1 MGFTDRQKDIIRKI
15 RSGEIY
21 DISSFVSAYQLST
34 TVRYD
39 RSRAEE
45 AFRQD
50 AEAEACYYPKNLAPT
65 PANRIGEETFQARRE
80 AGSLDPAGY
89 ARLEPALCDAG
100 ARQEETVFDRAF
112 TFDFYE
118 GVRILTDF
126 EALVDF
132 LSIWQYLKEG
142 SMVLDVA
149 QPLDEKTVGLF
160 FEPSNPEIPAPEA
173 AEDSGILQFSDRRYL
188 EPYRL
193 SEKYLQIC
201 RDFLGRR
208 IYPAPKLNLFIQNNF
223 FTQEEKQQ
231 SYALFAAW
239 AAIAVSVVIA
249 VIQCLPG

>member
-21 DISSFVSAYQLST
+21 DISSFVSAYQLSRP
-34 TVRYD
+34 VQYD
-39 RSRAEE
+39 RNGVEE
-45 AFRQD
+45 SFRRD
-50 AEAEACYYPKNLAPT
+50 PEAAACYYPKNLAPT

-89 ARLEPALCDAG
+89 ARLEPALCDAC
-100 ARQEETVFDRAF
+100 ARQEEKAFDQTVEFN
-112 TFDFYE
+112 FYE

-132 LSIWQYLKEG
+132 LAIWQFLRDNA
-142 SMVLDVA
+142 MVLDVA
-149 QPLDEKTVGLF
+149 QPLDEETIGLF
-160 FEPSNPEIPAPEA
+160 FELSDQEIPAPEA
-173 AEDSGILQFSDRRYL
+173 AEEEEILQFSDRRYL
-188 EPYRL
+188 ESYRL